1 MGCESGTNWSEV
13 GMPEQSVCGR
23 CGRSL
28 KSHESISVA
37 NVGLRCY
44 RCFNEETA
52 AMTGVDFDN
61 TPLQPVTISDTDGME
76 HTFEFQSMLVP
87 TGHALYARE
96 SVPEGQE
103 GYEFS
108 VLGDFDANVWELFRV
123 LWNRIQR
130 GVAVRH
136 VERGELG
143 WQITDAHQLVG
154 RISWDPDRAGEVPL
168 LVIDGRPFTW
178 DQVGRML
185 MSFEGFTLRAV
196 VDDSIEVIG
205 GPLLEKEERA

>member
-1 MGCESGTNWSEV
+1 
-13 GMPEQSVCGR
+13 MPEHNVCER
-23 CGRSL
+23 CGQPL

-52 AMTGVDFDN
+52 AMMGVDFDN
-61 TPLQPVTISDTDGME
+61 TPLQPVTVSDADGVE
-76 HTFEFQSMLVP
+76 HTIEFRSMLVP

-96 SVPEGQE
+96 RLPEGHE

-108 VLGDFDANVWELFRV
+108 VLGDFDANVWDLFRV
-123 LWNRIQR
+123 LYDRVQR
-130 GVAVRH
+130 GLALRH

-143 WQITDAHQLVG
+143 WRITDAHHLVG
-154 RISWDPDRAGEVPL
+154 RITWDPDRAGEVPL
-168 LVIDGRPFTW
+168 LVIDGRAFTW

-185 MSFEGFTLRAV
+185 MSFEGFTLRAFV
-196 VDDSIEVIG
+196 GDSIEVIG
-205 GPLLEKEERA
+205 GPLLEQERKA

>member
-1 MGCESGTNWSEV
+1 
-13 GMPEQSVCGR
+13 
-23 CGRSL
+23 
-28 KSHESISVA
+28 
-37 NVGLRCY
+37 
-44 RCFNEETA
+44 
-52 AMTGVDFDN
+52 
-61 TPLQPVTISDTDGME
+61 
-76 HTFEFQSMLVP
+76 
-87 TGHALYARE
+87 
-96 SVPEGQE
+96 
-103 GYEFS
+103 
-108 VLGDFDANVWELFRV
+108 LFRV
-123 LWNRIQR
+123 LWNRVQR

>member
-1 MGCESGTNWSEV
+1 
-13 GMPEQSVCGR
+13 MPEQGVCGR
-23 CGRSL
+23 CGQPL

-44 RCFNEETA
+44 RCFNEETTTR
-52 AMTGVDFDN
+52 MGVDFDN
-61 TPLQPVTISDTDGME
+61 TSLQPVAFSDAGGIE
-76 HTFEFQSMLVP
+76 HTFEFRSMLVP

-108 VLGDFDANVWELFRV
+108 VLGDFDADVWDLFRV
-123 LWNRIQR
+123 LWDRIQR
-130 GVAVRH
+130 EVAVRH
-136 VERGELG
+136 VERRELG
-143 WQITDAHQLVG
+143 WQITDAHRLVG

-178 DQVGRML
+178 DQVGRMM

-196 VDDSIEVIG
+196 VDATIEVIG
-205 GPLLEKEERA
+205 GPLLEKEDRA